1 MHFLLDTVT
10 IIRHF
15 AGSGRVGRCALN
27 ILHDANNH
35 FLVSTVSLM
44 EVLYLS
50 EKKRI
55 DLSLSDTISM
65 INSSSYYSIVDLSA
79 DVIKMA
85 ETITFPELHDR
96 LILATAKL
104 LNIPIIS
111 SDKEF
116 EKVPDIEVIWE

>member
-15 AGSGRVGRCALN
+15 AGSGRVGRSALN